1 MILTFDSV
9 NWFTQMI
16 RPFFGAIDWLIY
28 SLIGWIMEGI
38 FNLSNLMID
47 PAFVK
52 NVYNRVYVIIAIFMV
67 FKLAFSFLK
76 YMVSPDSLTD
86 KNDGIGKLVV
96 RAITML
102 AILIFLP
109 VIFFNQDL
117 IGEGRGPVL
126 TVLQSGLIK
135 TVPKI
140 VLGIDDG
147 TDNTDGTYTNSV
159 VDKANEYG
167 EAMAVNML
175 SAFFFPEECR
185 KNEDSNTCTAD
196 TKYIESI
203 DDFLDKINEH
213 NFADD
218 TFNYQYMWPLTTVA
232 GVLLILT
239 LVGMAIEIAI
249 RTFKLIILQ
258 MMAPIPVMTYIDPKS
273 SKDGAFSSWLK
284 TFVSTYIDI
293 FIKLATIYLLLLL
306 VSKVFAGDGNSI
318 FKNTAQGFMSKNL
331 VMVFLVIGLF
341 KFAKE
346 APQFIKDALGIK
358 SKGGS
363 GFGFGKTLAA
373 AGGALVGGAAGLAG
387 GYSAAKAGGASTAG
401 ALLRAAGG
409 GAAGLF
415 RGGSSAL
422 SAAGKDGKV
431 MKGLG
436 AAAQA
441 QANMNQRK
449 VAAAAAGSTM
459 LGRMGS
465 KFDSLFTG
473 QTKAD
478 KDKQNIDNYK
488 DAIDKAK
495 NFKTVLSDSAAKSDD
510 ALNVN
515 GLSGVNLKQF
525 KGTLAA
531 ANAGDKNAIKK
542 LAQYGFGRT
551 VTTTTTDASGRT
563 ITTSATVGDLSA
575 ANAGAAKFEKDWQNA
590 YYDAII
596 NDNIKADANTDAV
609 MSAKSLADSAIKS
622 LDLTDRDGNS
632 ITEVN
637 ASTAGAVQGAAT
649 IKINNIQQDSSYKA
663 NKANADFAKKGK

>member
-1 MILTFDSV
+1 MILTFDDV
-9 NWFTQMI
+9 NWFTEII
-16 RPFFGAIDWLIY
+16 RKFFGAVDWVIY
-28 SLIGWIMEGI
+28 SLISWVMEGI
-38 FNLSNLMID
+38 FNLSNLMVD
-47 PAFVK
+47 PVFVK
-52 NVYNRVYVIIAIFMV
+52 NVYNRIYVIIAIFMV

-76 YMVSPDSLTD
+76 YMMSPDSLTD

-147 TDNTDGTYTNSV
+147 ADDAEGTYTNSV
-159 VDKANEYG
+159 IKKADEYG
-167 EAMAVNML
+167 EAMSVNML

-196 TKYIESI
+196 TKYVDDL
-203 DDFLDKINEH
+203 DDFLYKINDYKSSD
-213 NFADD
+213 N
-218 TFNYQYMWPLTTVA
+218 TYTYQYMWPLTTVA

-258 MMAPIPVMTYIDPKS
+258 MMAPIPVMTYMDPKS

-306 VSKVFAGDGNSI
+306 VSKVFSGDGNSI

-387 GYSAAKAGGASTAG
+387 GFAAAKAGGASTAG
-401 ALLRAAGG
+401 ALLKAAGG
-409 GAAGLF
+409 GAAGMF

-422 SAAGKDGKV
+422 SGAGKDGKI

-441 QANMNQRK
+441 QGNMNQRK
-449 VAAAAAGSTM
+449 MAAAAAGSTM
-459 LGRMGS
+459 FGRVAS
-465 KFDSLFTG
+465 KAENLFTG
-473 QTKAD
+473 RDAAGRDEAKLEELEEKKKISDRTASTRGNLYDYIMDKGAKAGASTSVAAKHSSLGTVATSYD
-478 KDKQNIDNYK
+478 NFNTAYQNAKQNGNSSFKVTTDDGHTVEMDTFSGATAKFASDLQEASATQWANDN
-488 DAIDKAK
+488 A
-495 NFKTVLSDSAAKSDD
+495 DD
-510 ALNVN
+510 AMLKHYEADA
-515 GLSGVNLKQF
+515 GVTHGSYNSSDL
-525 KGTLAA
+525 
-531 ANAGDKNAIKK
+531 KNAKK
-542 LAQYGFGRT
+542 TA
-551 VTTTTTDASGRT
+551 
-563 ITTSATVGDLSA
+563 
-575 ANAGAAKFEKDWQNA
+575 E
-590 YYDAII
+590 
-596 NDNIKADANTDAV
+596 
-609 MSAKSLADSAIKS
+609 ADSRATAAQIHGIK
-622 LDLTDRDGNS
+622 T
-632 ITEVN
+632 
-637 ASTAGAVQGAAT
+637 
-649 IKINNIQQDSSYKA
+649 SSKYKA

>member
-1 MILTFDSV
+1 MASE
-9 NWFTQMI
+9 
-16 RPFFGAIDWLIY
+16 RG
-28 SLIGWIMEGI
+28 
-38 FNLSNLMID
+38 
-47 PAFVK
+47 
-52 NVYNRVYVIIAIFMV
+52 
-67 FKLAFSFLK
+67 
-76 YMVSPDSLTD
+76 
-86 KNDGIGKLVV
+86 
-96 RAITML
+96 RAQT
-102 AILIFLP
+102 
-109 VIFFNQDL
+109 
-117 IGEGRGPVL
+117 
-126 TVLQSGLIK
+126 
-135 TVPKI
+135 
-140 VLGIDDG
+140 
-147 TDNTDGTYTNSV
+147 
-159 VDKANEYG
+159 
-167 EAMAVNML
+167 
-175 SAFFFPEECR
+175 
-185 KNEDSNTCTAD
+185 
-196 TKYIESI
+196 
-203 DDFLDKINEH
+203 
-213 NFADD
+213 
-218 TFNYQYMWPLTTVA
+218 
-232 GVLLILT
+232 
-239 LVGMAIEIAI
+239 
-249 RTFKLIILQ
+249 
-258 MMAPIPVMTYIDPKS
+258 
-273 SKDGAFSSWLK
+273 
-284 TFVSTYIDI
+284 
-293 FIKLATIYLLLLL
+293 
-306 VSKVFAGDGNSI
+306 
-318 FKNTAQGFMSKNL
+318 
-331 VMVFLVIGLF
+331 
-341 KFAKE
+341 
-346 APQFIKDALGIK
+346 
-358 SKGGS
+358 
-363 GFGFGKTLAA
+363 
-373 AGGALVGGAAGLAG
+373 AGLAG

-649 IKINNIQQDSSYKA
+649 IKINNIQRDSSYKA